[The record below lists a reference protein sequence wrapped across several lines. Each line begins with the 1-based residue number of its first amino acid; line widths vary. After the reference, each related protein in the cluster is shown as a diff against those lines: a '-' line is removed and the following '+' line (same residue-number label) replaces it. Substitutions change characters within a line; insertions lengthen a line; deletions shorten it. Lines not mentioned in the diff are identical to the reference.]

1 VRATLSEGNGFGISF
16 FSSYGDEGP
25 SSLESMLY
33 FGDEPRD
40 SESLIY
46 SPPPPLLLLTS
57 QICSG
62 WFRK

>member
-1 VRATLSEGNGFGISF
+1 MRATLSEGNGFGISL
-16 FSSYGDEGP
+16 FSGYGDEGP

-46 SPPPPLLLLTS
+46 SPP
-57 QICSG
+57 CCC
-62 WFRK
+62 